1 MNIYTKPEFEIIE
14 IPVDADVITLSG
26 DEAGGDLPETPDDE
40 W

>member
-14 IPVDADVITLSG
+14 IPADADVITSSILG
-26 DEAGGDLPETPDDE
+26 EDLPELPDDE

>member
-14 IPVDADVITLSG
+14 IPVNVDIITTSG
-26 DEAGGDLPETPDDE
+26 GLGEDLGEGEEDI

>member
-14 IPVDADVITLSG
+14 ISVDADVITSSVLG
-26 DEAGGDLPETPDDE
+26 EDLPETPDDE

>member
-14 IPVDADVITLSG
+14 IPADVDVITSSILG
-26 DEAGGDLPETPDDE
+26 EDLPELEDDE